1 MMNISRVAWPPS
13 NEKLI
18 SVIKYQQVKRERE
31 RERESFIIKEE
42 AWREHKIA
50 GIRENTNREDNN
62 H

>member
-31 RERESFIIKEE
+31 RERE
-42 AWREHKIA
+42 RESHL
-50 GIRENTNREDNN
+50 
-62 H
+62 